1 MTPMGGMSGR
11 QTFLAA
17 EWSEQW
23 KKSYSLLR
31 SEQKAAGDCAVIALI
46 KRARL
51 PSLRVKPI
59 QPQKVYLEARLNKGD
74 RIIFRVD
81 GGTIYFV
88 DVVSHDQIG
97 RYGKG

>member
-1 MTPMGGMSGR
+1 MSAR

-23 KKSYSLLR
+23 KKSYSRLGP
-31 SEQKAAGDCAVIALI
+31 EQQAACDRAAIALI
-46 KRARL
+46 KRAKL
-51 PSLRVKPI
+51 PGLRVKPI

-74 RIIFRVD
+74 RIVFRVE

-88 DVVSHDQIG
+88 DVVDHDQIG
-97 RYGKG
+97 RYGKR